1 MRAMVLKTAA
11 AGRVEAV
18 EMARPAPQPGQVLV
32 RVRACGVC
40 RTDLHVVDG
49 DLPDPKL
56 PVVPGHE
63 IVGTVEEAGEGVN
76 DLVPGTRVGI
86 PWLGFSCGTCRYCRR
101 GHENL
106 CPHARYTG
114 YQIDGGYADYV
125 AADARYTF
133 RLPEGYSD
141 AEAAPLLCA
150 GLIGHRAYRMAGDGR
165 RIGIYGFGAAAHI
178 MIQVAL
184 WEGRQVF
191 AFARPGDTAAED
203 FARSLGAAWA
213 GPSDAA
219 PPEPLDAAVIFAPV
233 GALVPEALSHTDR
246 GGTVVCAGIHMSD
259 IPSFPYRILWQERT
273 IRSVANLTR
282 RDAIEFLEI
291 APKVPVKTHVRPY
304 PLADANAALEDLR
317 EGRLQGAAVLMT

>member
-1 MRAMVLKTAA
+1 MRAMVLRTA

-18 EMARPAPQPGQVLV
+18 EIDRPAPGPGQVLV
-32 RVRACGVC
+32 KVRACGVC

-49 DLPDPKL
+49 DLPDLKL

-63 IVGTVEEAGEGVN
+63 IVGTVEEAGEGVA

-101 GHENL
+101 GQENL
-106 CPHARYTG
+106 CPDARYTG

-184 WEGRQVF
+184 WEGREVF

-213 GPSDAA
+213 GPSDTA
-219 PPEPLDAAVIFAPV
+219 PPPNP
-233 GALVPEALSHTDR
+233 
-246 GGTVVCAGIHMSD
+246 
-259 IPSFPYRILWQERT
+259 W
-273 IRSVANLTR
+273 TR
-282 RDAIEFLEI
+282 
-291 APKVPVKTHVRPY
+291 P
-304 PLADANAALEDLR
+304 
-317 EGRLQGAAVLMT
+317 